1 MKDKNF
7 FSLIRRKWTN
17 LIIKKI
23 IGDSST
29 IDLKQIGLYR
39 DKFKIFNRISNNMQK
54 ENLINLIENEFKFWE
69 IIFLINIVGE
79 ENNLEYIKNR
89 SDRLH
94 ANSVYTKT
102 IYKILSDIR
111 LPLYIRQLKVE
122 NYIIEY
128 ESNYFLNSVEDGNVS
143 TLLKVQTE
151 VRKIIIKHISKLC
164 KDYTINNYKKI
175 RNNVND
181 INSQCV
187 LLICM
192 IEFEI
197 IANLIFVTSLKNIS
211 GDNNISQEKLCI
223 NLANRVI
230 NQFKITQSSILKNLK
245 KNNEMDI
252 NLYKNM
258 KDINSWTDVEKIC
271 LGQLLL
277 ECIIKTDI
285 FNIDIERQ
293 GKKTYNNLNIKREFM
308 QILSNISININR
320 LPMVCKPLD

>member
-1 MKDKNF
+1 
-7 FSLIRRKWTN
+7 
-17 LIIKKI
+17 
-23 IGDSST
+23 
-29 IDLKQIGLYR
+29 
-39 DKFKIFNRISNNMQK
+39 
-54 ENLINLIENEFKFWE
+54 
-69 IIFLINIVGE
+69 
-79 ENNLEYIKNR
+79 
-89 SDRLH
+89 LH